1 MNRSVLLVLA
11 VVLFLFLNVQAT
23 KAIASPVQYELH
35 QPPAIILFIGDGM
48 GEAQREAGSW
58 FSVGQDGQLNMETLP
73 VSGWS
78 ITSNISGT
86 ITDSAAAA
94 TAMATGEKTLNGRI
108 SVDISGISLPTIL
121 EQAQEQGWSTGLV
134 SNVQITHATPAAF
147 ASHEINRTNTI
158 TIAEQILDHKVNV
171 LLAGGEDDWF
181 PETETGC
188 YPNPG
193 HRIDGRNLIA
203 EAIAGGYTYI
213 CEGED
218 LAILDFENETQVL
231 GLFAD
236 DGMLRPYTPTLT
248 MMTTVAIEILS
259 RDPDGFFLMV
269 EGGQIDWAAHMN
281 DGGNVITD
289 VLGIDSAIAQALD
302 YASIN
307 PNTLIIVTG
316 DHETGGMS
324 ADLVSSGQPDE
335 DGPFLMPDGTP
346 FYINWTTIYHTGV
359 DVPVMAFGPKSEF
372 LIGTYENTHI
382 YEVMRR
388 FLGWQVNLPLIHR

>member
-1 MNRSVLLVLA
+1 M
-11 VVLFLFLNVQAT
+11 
-23 KAIASPVQYELH
+23 
-35 QPPAIILFIGDGM
+35 
-48 GEAQREAGSW
+48 
-58 FSVGQDGQLNMETLP
+58 
-73 VSGWS
+73 
-78 ITSNISGT
+78 
-86 ITDSAAAA
+86 
-94 TAMATGEKTLNGRI
+94 
-108 SVDISGISLPTIL
+108 
-121 EQAQEQGWSTGLV
+121 
-134 SNVQITHATPAAF
+134 
-147 ASHEINRTNTI
+147 
-158 TIAEQILDHKVNV
+158 LDQKVNV
-171 LLAGGEDDWF
+171 LLAGGEDDWL

-193 HRIDGRNLIA
+193 HRTDGRNLIT
-203 EAIAGGYTYI
+203 EAIANGYTYV
-213 CEGED
+213 CEAKD
-218 LAILDFENETQVL
+218 LEVLDLENESHFL

-236 DGMLRPYTPTLT
+236 DGMLRPYTPTLP
-248 MMTTVAIEILS
+248 MMTTTAIDVLS
-259 RDPDGFFLMV
+259 QDPDGFFLMV

-281 DGGNVITD
+281 DGGDVITD
-289 VLGIDSAIAQALD
+289 VLGFDSAVARALD

-359 DVPVMAFGPKSEF
+359 DVPVTAFGPNSEF

-388 FLGWQVNLPLIHR
+388 FLGWQVNLPLIRR